1 MKLLTV
7 GLVLVTAAV
16 AGCSSTTG
24 SSGAVQNDVTAN
36 PMPSPEF
43 SPSAG
48 TSAGPVASASPT
60 LPPIVSCTNLNA
72 PRSDSSSSP
81 PSPAEPIVGGSCH
94 PPAPKIVACDP
105 GMQYA
110 CGDIGQSGV
119 GTVFYASTASF
130 ACGANMESSCNYLEV
145 APNGWNGKLFK
156 CKKFGC
162 GGERDET
169 SDWGGNKRD
178 KTKNPGDGYDFCGS
192 QTSGGSE
199 YLTVVGSGYTN
210 TSAMLTRCKP
220 GTAGEIARSYN
231 GGGMTDWSLP
241 SKDELNA
248 LYYYPNR
255 NIIGGFAA
263 AAYWSS
269 SYDAQDMAIAQDFN
283 KGAQNVASSACGCDG
298 VRAVRAF

>member
-60 LPPIVSCTNLNA
+60 LPPIVSCTNEA
-72 PRSDSSSSP
+72 ATRSDSSSSP
-81 PSPAEPIVGGSCH
+81 PSPAEPIVGGFCH

-110 CGDIGQSGV
+110 CGGYGQSGV

-130 ACGANMESSCNYLEV
+130 ACGANMASTCNYLEM
-145 APNGWNGKLFK
+145 APNMWNPNFSSACRTFNDTSCDGTLQT
-156 CKKFGC
+156 
-162 GGERDET
+162 T
-169 SDWGGNKRD
+169 SDFSSTGKGFPWCTG
-178 KTKNPGDGYDFCGS
+178 
-192 QTSGGSE
+192 SGGTSSISG
-199 YLTVVGSGYTN
+199 TTNQVIGSGFTN
-210 TSAMLTRCKP
+210 TTAMLPVCNSDD
-220 GTAGEIARSYN
+220 AGNVARSYT
-231 GGGMTDWSLP
+231 GGGMTDWSL
-241 SKDELNA
+241 SSENELNA
-248 LYYYPNR
+248 LYWYSGR
-255 NIIGGFAA
+255 AGVGGFNSGG
-263 AAYWSS
+263 YWSS
-269 SYDAQDMAIAQDFN
+269 SQGSCCIAHYQTFV
-283 KGAQNVASSACGCDG
+283 KGDQGSDYTKYAYG
-298 VRAVRAF
+298 VRPIRAF